1 MQIDV
6 LKLKL
11 AGFFN
16 EVIPSALRQFREYGK
31 LMRIDRPI
39 GVWLLG
45 WGAMWAL
52 WIAGEGR
59 PDPKVFTVFVLGV
72 FLMRSA
78 GCVINDFADRKFD
91 PHVRK
96 SRHRP
101 IAAGRVSKTEALIL
115 FAGLCLIAFG
125 LVLTL
130 NALTVKLAFVGIFL
144 AITYPFLKRFTP
156 LPQFYL
162 GITFGWAVPMA
173 FAAQTGEIP
182 QLAWL
187 IFLATTLWAVVYD
200 TMYAMVDRE
209 DDLKLGLKST
219 AILFGD
225 SDRLIVG
232 VLQLMLLASLVLVG
246 RQAGLSAW
254 YYAGVAV
261 AGCMSLYQQYLIR
274 NREPDACFRAFLN
287 NHPFGAAVFAGIVL
301 HYTFTTV

>member
-11 AGFFN
+11 ANFFN
-16 EVIPSALRQFREYGK
+16 EVIPSALRQFREYGR
-31 LMRIDRPI
+31 LMRVDRPI
-39 GVWLLG
+39 GAWLLG

-59 PDPKVFTVFVLGV
+59 PHPKVFTVFVLGV

-91 PHVRK
+91 PQVKK
-96 SRHRP
+96 SKDRP
-101 IAAGRVSKTEALIL
+101 LAAGRVSNTEALIL
-115 FAGLCLIAFG
+115 FAGLCVIAFG

-130 NALTVKLAFVGIFL
+130 NTLTVKLAFVGIFL

-162 GITFGWAVPMA
+162 GIAFGWAVPMA

-187 IFLATTLWAVVYD
+187 IFLATTLWAVIYD

-209 DDLKLGLKST
+209 EDLKLGLKST
-219 AILFGD
+219 AILFGE

-232 VLQLMLLASLVLVG
+232 VLQLMLLANLVLVG
-246 RQAGLSAW
+246 RRAELGAW

-261 AGCMSLYQQYLIR
+261 AAFMSLYQQYLIR

-301 HYTFTTV
+301 HYTFTTT